1 MKSILILFAHPVAEK
16 SRVQRSL
23 LSKAASLPN
32 VSIRDLY
39 QLYPDFNI
47 DIEAEKD
54 ALSQHDIVLWQ
65 HPFYWYSSPALLK
78 QWIDLVLEYGWAYTV
93 TRAAQNFI
101 KYDETDLVMLSK
113 QRGDQKGYMASARR
127 QIEIQ
132 EDLLRKDRDIM
143 LTSEDHAWDS
153 EPMVRNA
160 NR

>member
-1 MKSILILFAHPVAEK
+1 VDRLYRE
-16 SRVQRSL
+16 SL
-23 LSKAASLPN
+23 HTSVKLAT
-32 VSIRDLY
+32 D
-39 QLYPDFNI
+39 
-47 DIEAEKD
+47 
-54 ALSQHDIVLWQ
+54 VLTELG
-65 HPFYWYSSPALLK
+65 HR
-78 QWIDLVLEYGWAYTV
+78 AYTV

-101 KYDETDLVMLSK
+101 KYDESDLVMLSK